1 MDINQLEAF
10 LAVAEEK
17 GFSRAALRLNRTQSA
32 VSQIIHKL
40 EDELGEVLIDRGSR
54 DGALTPAGALLSD
67 YARRLVRLRSEAE
80 AAVAELGSLKRGRL
94 QLAANEYTCLY
105 LLPVLDRFRKA
116 CPQIEISVRRSL
128 ATRIPDEVADRMVEL
143 GILSYRPEGER
154 FLSAVV
160 YTDELAFVVGP
171 EHPLAREKSVRIED
185 LGAENFVAH
194 EVASPLR
201 RQVIAAFS
209 QKRTPLNMGVELPS
223 LEAIKRFVAMGNGV
237 AFVPGLTIEREIERG
252 ELIRIP
258 VEGLRFERQ
267 LRLIQRRQAP
277 PSHAASAFLNVVR
290 SLAVDPGPPFEYRVE
305 TSGEK

>member
-1 MDINQLEAF
+1 MEAF

-17 GFSRAALRLNRTQSA
+17 GFSRAAARLNRTQSA
-32 VSQIIHKL
+32 VSQVIHKL
-40 EDELGEVLIDRGSR
+40 ESELGEVLFERGSR
-54 DGALTPAGALLSD
+54 DGALTPAGVVLSD
-67 YARRLVRLRSEAE
+67 YARRLVKLRSEAE
-80 AAVAELGSLKRGRL
+80 AAVAELRSLKRGRL

-116 CPQIEISVRRSL
+116 CPQIEVSVRRSL
-128 ATRIPDEVADRMVEL
+128 ATKIPDQVADRMVEL
-143 GILSYRPEGER
+143 GILSYRPEGDR

-160 YTDELAFVVGP
+160 YTDELAFIVGP
-171 EHPLAREKSVRIED
+171 GHPLAREKSVRIED

-209 QKRTPLNMGVELPS
+209 RKKTPLNMGVELPS

-237 AFVPGLTIEREIERG
+237 AFVPGLTIEREIKRG
-252 ELIRIP
+252 ELVRIP

-277 PSHAASAFLNVVR
+277 LSHAASAFLNVVR
-290 SLAVDPGPPFEYRVE
+290 QLTIDPGAPFEYRIE
-305 TSGEK
+305 SSIEK